1 MIYTQHT
8 KLDSYRSYHTNPYNK
23 AIHLLCIP
31 ILSLCFLNLA
41 SLIKADRALLLYYSG
56 YYFSFNLKIGMVM
69 TTYLIGLYIFA
80 YFWRIYNINWRE
92 NSYYLF
98 IFAWIFQFIGH
109 FIEGN
114 RPALFTGFKQAFL
127 EAPIF
132 TMEYVYPSLLDSL

>member
-1 MIYTQHT
+1 MIYNQHT
-8 KLDSYRSYHTNPYNK
+8 NLDSYRSYHTNPYNK

-31 ILSLCFLNLA
+31 ILSLCFLNFA

-56 YYFSFNLKIGMVM
+56 YYFSFNLKVGIVM

-80 YFWRIYNINWRE
+80 NFWRIYNVNWRE

-98 IFAWIFQFIGH
+98 VFAWIFQFFGH
-109 FIEGN
+109 YIEGN
-114 RPALFTGFKQAFL
+114 RPALLTGFKQAFL
-127 EAPIF
+127 EAPLF